1 MTVEKERK
9 MTLGR
14 MIAYGSG
21 DIFGGGTATAVAAL
35 YTLFLTTVAGVE
47 PLTVGMIFLVVKVMS
62 AVINPIVGYVS
73 DRTRSRWGR
82 RRVYF
87 LLGCVPFFALPW
99 IMYPFGSPSM
109 KAVWYGGTFILYN
122 ICWSLVSIPYFSILA
137 DMTADYGERSKATGI
152 RMVFSKIGTLVGT
165 WLPLTIIGLFAVK
178 ERGYL
183 VMGLAVGA
191 VFALPWL
198 TCFLF
203 TWERSDVV
211 IPKPGRLGSELAN
224 LYRNFIST
232 LRNSSFRRHLVMYLG
247 AMTTFD
253 IFMAVFIMAVTISM
267 GRPLAFARD
276 VLVTVQICQF
286 AGLPIATWLCI
297 RFSNS
302 AAFIVS
308 AVSFALS
315 AVAFSLMPA
324 DAPFAHMA
332 AVGFFAGSGIAGTVM
347 SSWNNLPFI
356 ADVDEIITRKR
367 REGIYAGFQSFIR
380 QLSQGLAMLLT
391 NLTLA
396 GIGFV
401 AGSGG
406 QPEGAR
412 RGILTFLMIAPP
424 VILSIGILGAALYR
438 VNKKNYDIL
447 MAEISRLRVGGSKED
462 VGPETKNV
470 VESLTGIRYEKLWR
484 SDLVD

>member
-1 MTVEKERK
+1 
-9 MTLGR
+9 

-35 YTLFLTTVAGVE
+35 YTLFLTTVARVE

-62 AVINPIVGYVS
+62 AVTNPIVGYVS
-73 DRTRSRWGR
+73 DHTRSRWGR

-87 LLGCVPFFALPW
+87 LVGCVPFFALPW
-99 IMYPFGSPSM
+99 IMSPFESPAV

-137 DMTADYGERSKATGI
+137 DMTADFGERSRATGI

-165 WLPLTIIGLFAVK
+165 WLPLTIIGLFAVR
-178 ERGYL
+178 ETGYL
-183 VMGLAVGA
+183 AMGLIVGA
-191 VFALPWL
+191 VFAIPWL

-203 TWERSDVV
+203 TWEREDIV
-211 IPKPGRLGSELAN
+211 IPKPGGLGREMAN
-224 LYRNFIST
+224 LYRNFVST

-247 AMTTFD
+247 ALTTFD
-253 IFMAVFIMAVTISM
+253 VFMAVFIMAVTISL
-267 GRPLAFARD
+267 GRPLGFARD

-302 AAFIVS
+302 MAFMVAA
-308 AVSFALS
+308 ASFALS
-315 AVAFSLMPA
+315 TVAFSLMPA
-324 DAPFAHMA
+324 DAPFMHMA
-332 AVGFFAGSGIAGTVM
+332 VAGFFAGCGIAGTVM

-356 ADVDEIITRKR
+356 ADVDEIITMKR
-367 REGIYAGFQSFIR
+367 REGIYAGFQSFVR

-401 AGSGG
+401 AGSGE
-406 QPEGAR
+406 QSENAR
-412 RGILTFLMIAPP
+412 RGILHFLMIAPP
-424 VILSIGILGAALYR
+424 VLLFIGATGAALYR
-438 VNKKNYDIL
+438 VNKGNYDVL
-447 MAEISRLRVGGSKED
+447 MAEIRRLRAGGRKED
-462 VGPETKNV
+462 VPPETRRV

-484 SDLVD
+484 SDLVN